1 MLAVVGTRKMSAYG
15 RQVLQEIIPALVRA
29 EVTIVSG
36 LAYGIDAL
44 AHKIALKHGGRCVA
58 VLGSGVDVVYPAAN
72 RRLAEQIIE
81 RGGAVISEQPL
92 GMKPLPQFF
101 PARNRI
107 ISGLSEAVLVV
118 EAQERSGSL
127 ITAQFALEQNRD
139 VFAVPGS
146 IFQSNQRGTNELI
159 SQGAI
164 PVLSA
169 PQLVTE
175 LGLDPVAGGQQ
186 LSLSFDEPAE
196 QQVYEALV
204 EPLSTAELRTST
216 DLKGQQ
222 LLITL
227 SKMELQESIHR
238 VEGSKWARKELFS

>member
-15 RQVLQEIIPALVRA
+15 RHVLQEIIPTLVRDN
-29 EVTIVSG
+29 VTIVSG

-44 AHKIALKHGGRCVA
+44 AHEIALKQGGRCVA

-81 RGGAVISEQPL
+81 CGGAVISEQPL

-146 IFQSNQRGTNELI
+146 IFQPNQRGPNELI

-169 PQLVTE
+169 PQFITE
-175 LGLDPVAGGQQ
+175 LGLNPVAGDQQ
-186 LSLSFDEPAE
+186 LSLCFSSPEE

-204 EPLSTAELRTST
+204 EPLSTAELRTTTS
-216 DLKGQQ
+216 LNGQQ

-227 SKMELQESIHR
+227 SKMELQGSVCR